1 MAVTY
6 SSSPRDTNLSGIEV
20 VSTSRWCLNVHNYD
34 SQLIGIQLEHTL
46 IFVQSCF
53 SKWYISLAS
62 NFVLPFL
69 YTTGLICSCYFQYHS
84 HVVDQSIWN
93 SDIYISEVQMASGRR
108 VKKED
113 QQSENRTNR
122 EYDHQP
128 ETSINCQRSWTAA
141 RLFVRERDQALDTS
155 INSQRKWSIF
165 NSHWYKELTIQ
176 NVWTRRKNS
185 LTKTADIRSAGNAFL
200 MQQSRSKPWEY
211 VENSLYCHGS
221 LIRTDNKEITINH
234 TNSHPCSGD
243 GLLLNTAC
251 DNWIVSLGKNSPQSQ
266 IHSFYWSITAN
277 ISCSQGQ
284 MSLCS
289 PDKWIQVIYLP

>member
-1 MAVTY
+1 MTFQSFLTADILHLCNLYLNIMNTELHNWVLDSSSPLHFVLYKTKSCSHHSFVTEWPLMAVTY

-34 SQLIGIQLEHTL
+34 SQLIGIQLEHTF

-93 SDIYISEVQMASGRR
+93 SDIYISEVQMASGGR

-141 RLFVRERDQALDTS
+141 RV
-155 INSQRKWSIF
+155 
-165 NSHWYKELTIQ
+165 
-176 NVWTRRKNS
+176 
-185 LTKTADIRSAGNAFL
+185 
-200 MQQSRSKPWEY
+200 
-211 VENSLYCHGS
+211 
-221 LIRTDNKEITINH
+221 
-234 TNSHPCSGD
+234 
-243 GLLLNTAC
+243 
-251 DNWIVSLGKNSPQSQ
+251 
-266 IHSFYWSITAN
+266 
-277 ISCSQGQ
+277 
-284 MSLCS
+284 
-289 PDKWIQVIYLP
+289 

>member
-1 MAVTY
+1 MLLTSQSETLISIFLRFKWQVAEEWRKRINNQRTGPTENMTI
-6 SSSPRDTNLSGIEV
+6 SQKP
-20 VSTSRWCLNVHNYD
+20 VSTVRD
-34 SQLIGIQLEHTL
+34 
-46 IFVQSCF
+46 
-53 SKWYISLAS
+53 
-62 NFVLPFL
+62 
-69 YTTGLICSCYFQYHS
+69 
-84 HVVDQSIWN
+84 
-93 SDIYISEVQMASGRR
+93 
-108 VKKED
+108 
-113 QQSENRTNR
+113 
-122 EYDHQP
+122 
-128 ETSINCQRSWTAA
+128 QRSWTAA

-284 MSLCS
+284 MSLRS